1 LERPL
6 SWSDVSGTEGL
17 LMVGAT
23 MVDWD
28 CDCDWDCEGWEIV
41 AVEVGREEDAAAA
54 AAGCWVE
61 GEGAE
66 CPLTRGVLSPLVS
79 AMVNGGGETVS
90 LLSLLHTIPTWRSF
104 SSLATELWSMSILK
118 FGTDRTLKLTL
129 AGAKQAWR
137 IVMLKCQK

>member
-1 LERPL
+1 MWINRASRGRLDRPL
-6 SWSDVSGTEGL
+6 SWSEVSGTEGL
-17 LMVGAT
+17 LIVGAAT
-23 MVDWD
+23 VDWEG
-28 CDCDWDCEGWEIV
+28 CESV
-41 AVEVGREEDAAAA
+41 AVEVGREE
-54 AAGCWVE
+54 GCCWVE

-66 CPLTRGVLSPLVS
+66 CPFTRGVSPLVS